1 MLHYKSMIFV
11 KLISMSG
18 YKSISKAR
26 LFFISR
32 NYISNDL
39 FIPKISPLFIEATSL
54 SFRPIDSVS

>member
-1 MLHYKSMIFV
+1 M

-54 SFRPIDSVS
+54 SFRPIDNVS